1 MNCLKKIRNS
11 DKRSMRRG
19 KRMANYIK
27 ELREKVGHD
36 YVFLNFAGGCV
47 FNKEGE
53 VLLQK
58 RGDFNAWGFPG
69 GAMEIGESAAE
80 TAIREI
86 KEETGYDVEINELI
100 GVYTKYFQSYPNGDK
115 AQSIVMCFSCSIV
128 GGDKKVDGDET
139 LDLKFFPLDDMPPL
153 FCKQHEDCLQDLL
166 EKRVGVY
173 R

>member
-1 MNCLKKIRNS
+1 
-11 DKRSMRRG
+11 
-19 KRMANYIK
+19 MANYIK

-58 RGDFNAWGFPG
+58 EATLTLGAFRGRNGDRR
-69 GAMEIGESAAE
+69 IGCGNCNS
-80 TAIREI
+80 RN
-86 KEETGYDVEINELI
+86 KRRNGYDVEINELI

-128 GGDKKVDGDET
+128 GGDKK
-139 LDLKFFPLDDMPPL
+139 
-153 FCKQHEDCLQDLL
+153 
-166 EKRVGVY
+166 
-173 R
+173 

>member
-1 MNCLKKIRNS
+1 MYEKE
-11 DKRSMRRG
+11 

-36 YVFLNFAGGCV
+36 CVLINFAGGCV
-47 FNKEGE
+47 LNEHGE

-80 TAIREI
+80 TAVREI

-100 GVYTKYFQSYPNGDK
+100 GVYTKYFQTYPNGDR
-115 AQSIVMCFSCSIV
+115 AQSILIFFSFSII
-128 GGDKKVDGDET
+128 GGEKKVDGDET
-139 LDLKFFPLDDMPPL
+139 LDLKFFPLNKMPPL
-153 FCKQHEDCLQDLL
+153 FNQQHEDCLQDLL
-166 EKRVGVY
+166 EKRVGMY

>member
-1 MNCLKKIRNS
+1 
-11 DKRSMRRG
+11 
-19 KRMANYIK
+19 MANYIK

-36 YVFLNFAGGCV
+36 CVLINFAGGCV
-47 FNKEGE
+47 LNEYGE
-53 VLLQK
+53 ILLQK

-100 GVYTKYFQSYPNGDK
+100 GVYTKYFQSYPNGDR
-115 AQSIVMCFSCSIV
+115 AQSILIFFSCSIT
-128 GGDKKVDGDET
+128 GGEKKIDSDET
-139 LDLKFFPLDDMPPL
+139 LDLKFFPLNKMPPL
-153 FCKQHEDCLQDLL
+153 FNQQHEDCLQDLL
-166 EKRVGVY
+166 EKRVGMY

>member
-1 MNCLKKIRNS
+1 MYEK
-11 DKRSMRRG
+11 G
-19 KRMANYIK
+19 KMMANYIK

-36 YVFLNFAGGCV
+36 CVLINFAGGCV
-47 FNKEGE
+47 LNEYGE

-86 KEETGYDVEINELI
+86 KEETGYDVEINELL
-100 GVYTKYFQSYPNGDK
+100 GVYTKYFQAYPNGDK
-115 AQSIVMCFSCSIV
+115 AQSILIFFSCSIA
-128 GGDKKVDGDET
+128 GGEQKIDGDET
-139 LDLKFFPLDDMPPL
+139 LELKFFPLNKMPPL
-153 FCKQHEDCLQDLL
+153 FNQQHEDCLQDLL
-166 EKRVGVY
+166 EKRIGVY

>member
-1 MNCLKKIRNS
+1 
-11 DKRSMRRG
+11 
-19 KRMANYIK
+19 
-27 ELREKVGHD
+27 
-36 YVFLNFAGGCV
+36 
-47 FNKEGE
+47 
-53 VLLQK
+53 
-58 RGDFNAWGFPG
+58 
-69 GAMEIGESAAE
+69 MEIGESAAE

-115 AQSIVMCFSCSIV
+115 AQSIVMFFMLNSWRRQ
-128 GGDKKVDGDET
+128 KVDGDET

>member
-1 MNCLKKIRNS
+1 
-11 DKRSMRRG
+11 
-19 KRMANYIK
+19 MANYIK

-115 AQSIVMCFSCSIV
+115 AQ
-128 GGDKKVDGDET
+128 

>member
-1 MNCLKKIRNS
+1 MYEKGKK
-11 DKRSMRRG
+11 
-19 KRMANYIK
+19 MANYIK

-36 YVFLNFAGGCV
+36 YVILNFAGGCV
-47 FNKEGE
+47 FNELGE

-86 KEETGYDVEINELI
+86 KEETGYDVEIDELI
-100 GVYTKYFQSYPNGDK
+100 GVYTKYFQKYPNGDQ
-115 AQSIVMCFSCSIV
+115 AQAIVIFFKFSIV
-128 GGDKKVDGDET
+128 GGNKKIDGDET
-139 LDLKFFPLDDMPPL
+139 LDLKFFPLDKMPPL
-153 FCKQHEDCLQDLL
+153 FNKQHEDCLQDLL
-166 EKRVGVY
+166 EKRVGVF

>member
-1 MNCLKKIRNS
+1 M
-11 DKRSMRRG
+11 
-19 KRMANYIK
+19 MANYIK

-36 YVFLNFAGGCV
+36 CVLINFAGGCV
-47 FNKEGE
+47 LNEYGE

-100 GVYTKYFQSYPNGDK
+100 GVYTKYFQAYPNGDR
-115 AQSIVMCFSCSIV
+115 AQSILIFFSFSIT
-128 GGDKKVDGDET
+128 GGEKKIDGDET
-139 LDLKFFPLDDMPPL
+139 LDLKFFPLNKMPPL
-153 FCKQHEDCLQDLL
+153 FNQQHEDCLQDLL

>member
-1 MNCLKKIRNS
+1 MT
-11 DKRSMRRG
+11 D
-19 KRMANYIK
+19 YIK

-36 YVFLNFAGGCV
+36 YVFLNFAGGFV

-86 KEETGYDVEINELI
+86 KEETGYDVEIHELI
-100 GVYTKYFQSYPNGDK
+100 GVYTKYFQTYPNGDK
-115 AQSIVMCFSCSIV
+115 AQTIVMCFSCSIV
-128 GGDKKVDGDET
+128 GGNKKIDGDET
-139 LDLKFFPLDDMPPL
+139 LDLKFFPLDKMPPL

>member
-1 MNCLKKIRNS
+1 MNQKLDRIIELLEKIRNS
-11 DKRSMRRG
+11 DKRSMKRG

-36 YVFLNFAGGCV
+36 YVFLNFAGGFV

-58 RGDFNAWGFPG
+58 EVTLTLGAFQ

-128 GGDKKVDGDET
+128 GGDKK
-139 LDLKFFPLDDMPPL
+139 
-153 FCKQHEDCLQDLL
+153 
-166 EKRVGVY
+166 
-173 R
+173 